1 MPPISVSQLVRIVE
15 APRAVDDVRTYFEP
29 DRAPRSAPRHPGSRF
44 EFLGGGG
51 DRPETANRI
60 TADDLVAVTLR
71 SGGVPGD
78 VALDLLEGDLG
89 EDVAWY
95 LEHIPMDVGIE
106 HPSAGDFFGTTSSA
120 RTASYL
126 LEEPDGMDW
135 FLACTLLARKRP
147 RMLPVHDRVARCLHG
162 GPDEQVGRLLE
173 AFEDDD
179 ARLHDRL
186 VAVRE
191 AAGVPEQVS
200 ALRVLD
206 VITWM
211 RHRPDH
217 LENHCRGLV

>member
-1 MPPISVSQLVRIVE
+1 MLPISVSRLVQVVE
-15 APRAVDDVRTYFEP
+15 APRAVDDVRAYFEP
-29 DRAPRSAPRHPGSRF
+29 GRAPRSAPRHPGSRF

-51 DRPETANRI
+51 DRPETADRI
-60 TADDLVAVTLR
+60 TADDLVAVALR
-71 SGGVPGD
+71 SGAVPGD
-78 VALDLLEGDLG
+78 VALDLLEGGLG
-89 EDVAWY
+89 ESMAWH
-95 LEHIPMDVGIE
+95 LERIPTDVGIE
-106 HPSAGDFFGTTSSA
+106 QPSAGAFFATTSSA
-120 RTASYL
+120 TTASYL

-135 FLACTLLARKRP
+135 FLAGTLLARKRP
-147 RMLPVHDRVARCLHG
+147 RLVPVHDRVARCLYG

-173 AFEDDD
+173 AFADED
-179 ARLHDRL
+179 AGLHDEL

-206 VITWM
+206 AITWM